1 MFSVSFLNYPCNK
14 KYPKNKSS
22 PNALKMKYDFFSRI
36 FENIWHWEHSR
47 GGKHLAMRVQG
58 APTPIERAPLPRGPM
73 VALLHLSFHPYTSSS
88 SHKHEYPAQ
97 ARVLAH
103 LAAIF
108 DLLAQ
113 SSTHKTALGDCSTV
127 CDSSIGPSSFCS
139 SAFFIANLC
148 CLGDPVLE
156 LACQIYMVPS
166 SSNAWYSL

>member
-1 MFSVSFLNYPCNK
+1 MPWKLN
-14 KYPKNKSS
+14 
-22 PNALKMKYDFFSRI
+22 MIFSRI
-36 FENIWHWEHSR
+36 FENISHWKHSR
-47 GGKHLAMRVQG
+47 GASTWPRGSRAR
-58 APTPIERAPLPRGPM
+58 PPPRRAPLPRGPT
-73 VALLHLSFHPYTSSS
+73 VAPLHLFLHPHTSSS

-113 SSTHKTALGDCSTV
+113 STSHKTALGDCSLV
-127 CDSSIGPSSFCS
+127 CDSSIGPISFCS
-139 SAFFIANLC
+139 SALFIANLC

-166 SSNAWYSL
+166 SSNAWYSLEALVGVVAINLVEFGSLLF